1 MLAEALR
8 RSWAEPSR
16 EESRARPLTLALALH
31 STPNPNPNPKQES
44 EATTRVQAVLR
55 GHLARTASGK
65 RLEHQLTGG
74 AIQPERKPS
83 WAESTTKVILTLT
96 LTLTLTLALT

>member
-1 MLAEALR
+1 M
-8 RSWAEPSR
+8 
-16 EESRARPLTLALALH
+16 
-31 STPNPNPNPKQES
+31 
-44 EATTRVQAVLR
+44 LR

-83 WAESTTKVILTLT
+83 WAESTTKAILTLT